1 MQICRNSRTQTRK
14 SDTAQLYT
22 SVNKINPAQA
32 TRVPGDLLEVLAEK
46 LVLSG
51 QLLISMLEEL
61 KRNAALS
68 NFAALN
74 SNIAQHDVAYREK
87 AAQLH
92 AELAVLQQQLMDQQ
106 VCITDLAY
114 GVFPALFL
122 HCHC

>member
-1 MQICRNSRTQTRK
+1 MS
-14 SDTAQLYT
+14 
-22 SVNKINPAQA
+22 
-32 TRVPGDLLEVLAEK
+32 GDLLEVLAEK

-74 SNIAQHDVAYREK
+74 SNVAQRDTANQAK

-92 AELAVLQQQLMDQQ
+92 AELTTLQQHLLAQQ
-106 VCITDLAY
+106 VCLTDAQHSLPYATA
-114 GVFPALFL
+114 GRFQFM
-122 HCHC
+122 

>member
-1 MQICRNSRTQTRK
+1 MGTILQRLDAEIVTFTDSFANLVKASRIDNLAT
-14 SDTAQLYT
+14 
-22 SVNKINPAQA
+22 NKPQA

-106 VCITDLAY
+106 ARAEPDNKESAE
-114 GVFPALFL
+114 
-122 HCHC
+122 

>member
-1 MQICRNSRTQTRK
+1 MS
-14 SDTAQLYT
+14 
-22 SVNKINPAQA
+22 
-32 TRVPGDLLEVLAEK
+32 GDLLEVLAEK

-74 SNIAQHDVAYREK
+74 SSIAQQDAAYQEK

-92 AELAVLQQQLMDQQ
+92 AELAVLQQQLVDQQ
-106 VCITDLAY
+106 VCVTNVTDMWGLYSPVPGLLLLASLKS
-114 GVFPALFL
+114 VS
-122 HCHC
+122 